1 MNTNSFDAF
10 NQKVSLIYEYNNKSP
25 LFARVA
31 ENEIEKNNVDEAIKI
46 LTDGLN
52 TYPDFSVAYF
62 LLSKAHTIKGNYGQ
76 ALKFVKKGSE
86 LIHSPKTFDYY
97 LREIDAIKKQ
107 RQLFNVSR
115 WAESSNEN
123 FSNFAPILSNK
134 TEIKRPTE
142 SIEETL
148 NKLTAEID
156 AVKKQRQLFNVSRWA
171 DSANEK
177 FSNFTSTLANKT
189 EKEKPAESIE
199 ETLNKL
205 TSEIEGANQTVKE
218 ARKKIEETK
227 QKDFSTND
235 FIVSETLAK
244 IYITQGEFKEAIS
257 VYKKLKIKNPEKE
270 TYFDSKIAEL
280 KAKLSA

>member
-31 ENEIEKNNVDEAIKI
+31 ENEIEKNNIDEAIKI
-46 LTDGLN
+46 LSNGLQN
-52 TYPDFSVAYF
+52 YPDFSVAYF

-86 LIHSPKTFDYY
+86 LIHSHKTFDYY

-115 WAESSNEN
+115 WADSS
-123 FSNFAPILSNK
+123 
-134 TEIKRPTE
+134 
-142 SIEETL
+142 
-148 NKLTAEID
+148 
-156 AVKKQRQLFNVSRWA
+156 
-171 DSANEK
+171 NEK
-177 FSNFTSTLANKT
+177 FSNFIPNTVNKL
-189 EKEKPAESIE
+189 EKEKPTETIE

-205 TSEIEGANQTVKE
+205 TSEIEGTTQTVRE
-218 ARKKIEETK
+218 AKKKIEETK
-227 QKDFSTND
+227 QIDFSTND

-257 VYKKLKIKNPEKE
+257 VYKKLKINNPGKE

>member
-1 MNTNSFDAF
+1 MSSNSFDAF

-31 ENEIEKNNVDEAIKI
+31 ENEIEKNNIDEAIKI
-46 LTDGLN
+46 LTEGLIN
-52 TYPDFSVAYF
+52 HPDFSVAYF

-115 WAESSNEN
+115 WADSANDN
-123 FSNFAPILSNK
+123 FSNLTTTQAIK
-134 TEIKRPTE
+134 TESNEPVE

-148 NKLTAEID
+148 NRLTTEID
-156 AVKKQRQLFNVSRWA
+156 GASK
-171 DSANEK
+171 
-177 FSNFTSTLANKT
+177 
-189 EKEKPAESIE
+189 SI
-199 ETLNKL
+199 KD
-205 TSEIEGANQTVKE
+205 AK
-218 ARKKIEETK
+218 KKIEDTRIKEY
-227 QKDFSTND
+227 SNSD

-257 VYKKLKIKNPEKE
+257 VYKKLKLKNPEKE
-270 TYFDSKIAEL
+270 SYFNTKIEEL
-280 KAKLSA
+280 KAMLSS

>member
-1 MNTNSFDAF
+1 MSSNSFDAF

-31 ENEIEKNNVDEAIKI
+31 ENEIEKNNIDEAIKI
-46 LTDGLN
+46 LTEGLIN
-52 TYPDFSVAYF
+52 HPDFSVAYF

-115 WAESSNEN
+115 WADSANDN
-123 FSNFAPILSNK
+123 FSNLNPTHTNKPESNG
-134 TEIKRPTE
+134 
-142 SIEETL
+142 
-148 NKLTAEID
+148 
-156 AVKKQRQLFNVSRWA
+156 
-171 DSANEK
+171 
-177 FSNFTSTLANKT
+177 
-189 EKEKPAESIE
+189 PAESIE
-199 ETLNKL
+199 DTLNRL
-205 TSEIEGANQTVKE
+205 TTEIDGATKSIKE
-218 ARKKIEETK
+218 AKKKINDTRIKEY
-227 QKDFSTND
+227 SNSD

-257 VYKKLKIKNPEKE
+257 VYKKLKLKNPEKE
-270 TYFDSKIAEL
+270 NYFNTKIDEL
-280 KAKLSA
+280 KTMLSS

>member
-1 MNTNSFDAF
+1 MSSNSFDAF

-31 ENEIEKNNVDEAIKI
+31 DNEIEKNNIDSAIKI
-46 LTDGLN
+46 LTEGLTN
-52 TYPDFSVAYF
+52 HPDFSVAYF
-62 LLSKAHTIKGNYGQ
+62 LLGKAHTIKGNYGQ
-76 ALKFVKKGSE
+76 ALKCIKKGSE

-115 WAESSNEN
+115 WAEASNEN
-123 FSNFAPILSNK
+123 QIQQTQTQQTSVKQVK
-134 TEIKRPTE
+134 TSE

-148 NKLTAEID
+148 NKLTAEIEGTSQVIKE
-156 AVKKQRQLFNVSRWA
+156 AKQ
-171 DSANEK
+171 K
-177 FSNFTSTLANKT
+177 
-189 EKEKPAESIE
+189 IE
-199 ETLNKL
+199 DNR
-205 TSEIEGANQTVKE
+205 VKE
-218 ARKKIEETK
+218 Y
-227 QKDFSTND
+227 SNND

-257 VYKKLKIKNPEKE
+257 VYKKLKQKHPEKE
-270 TYFDSKIAEL
+270 SYFDSKIAEL

>member
-1 MNTNSFDAF
+1 MSSNSFDAF

-31 ENEIEKNNVDEAIKI
+31 DNEIEKNNIDSAIKI
-46 LTDGLN
+46 LTEGLTN
-52 TYPDFSVAYF
+52 HPDFSVAYF
-62 LLSKAHTIKGNYGQ
+62 LLGKAHTIKGNYGQ
-76 ALKFVKKGSE
+76 ALKCIKKGSE

-115 WAESSNEN
+115 WAEASNEN
-123 FSNFAPILSNK
+123 QIQQTQTQQTPVKQVK
-134 TEIKRPTE
+134 TSE

-148 NKLTAEID
+148 NKLTAEIEGTSQVIKE
-156 AVKKQRQLFNVSRWA
+156 AKQ
-171 DSANEK
+171 K
-177 FSNFTSTLANKT
+177 
-189 EKEKPAESIE
+189 IE
-199 ETLNKL
+199 DNR
-205 TSEIEGANQTVKE
+205 VKE
-218 ARKKIEETK
+218 Y
-227 QKDFSTND
+227 SNND

-257 VYKKLKIKNPEKE
+257 VYKRLKQKNPEKE
-270 TYFDSKIAEL
+270 SYFDSKIAEL

>member
-1 MNTNSFDAF
+1 MSSNSFDAF

-46 LTDGLN
+46 LTEGLN
-52 TYPDFSVAYF
+52 NHPDFSVAYF

-115 WAESSNEN
+115 WA
-123 FSNFAPILSNK
+123 
-134 TEIKRPTE
+134 
-142 SIEETL
+142 
-148 NKLTAEID
+148 
-156 AVKKQRQLFNVSRWA
+156 
-171 DSANEK
+171 DSANDN
-177 FSNFTSTLANKT
+177 FSSFNPAQANKT
-189 EKEKPAESIE
+189 ESNEPAESIE
-199 ETLNKL
+199 DTLNRL
-205 TSEIEGANQTVKE
+205 TTEIDGATKSIKE
-218 ARKKIEETK
+218 AKKKIEDTRIKEY
-227 QKDFSTND
+227 SSSD

-257 VYKKLKIKNPEKE
+257 VYKKLKLKNPEKE
-270 TYFDSKIAEL
+270 IYFNTKIEEL
-280 KAKLSA
+280 KTMLSS

>member
-1 MNTNSFDAF
+1 MNSNSFEAF

-31 ENEIEKNNVDEAIKI
+31 ENEIEKNNIDEAIRI
-46 LTDGLN
+46 LTEGLTN
-52 TYPDFSVAYF
+52 HPDFSVAYF

-123 FSNFAPILSNK
+123 FTNFTSDQSNK
-134 TEIKRPTE
+134 SEKEKSSE
-142 SIEETL
+142 SIEATL
-148 NKLTAEID
+148 NKLTAEI
-156 AVKKQRQLFNVSRWA
+156 
-171 DSANEK
+171 
-177 FSNFTSTLANKT
+177 
-189 EKEKPAESIE
+189 
-199 ETLNKL
+199 
-205 TSEIEGANQTVKE
+205 EGATRSINDAK
-218 ARKKIEETK
+218 KKIEDNRIKEYSK
-227 QKDFSTND
+227 SD

-244 IYITQGEFKEAIS
+244 IYVTQGEFKEAIS
-257 VYKKLKIKNPEKE
+257 VYKKLKQKNPEKE
-270 TYFDSKIAEL
+270 TYFNLKIDEL
-280 KAKLSA
+280 KVKLSS

>member
-1 MNTNSFDAF
+1 MSSNSFDAF

-31 ENEIEKNNVDEAIKI
+31 ENEIEKNNIDSAIKI
-46 LTDGLN
+46 LTEGLIN
-52 TYPDFSVAYF
+52 HPDFSVAYF
-62 LLSKAHTIKGNYGQ
+62 LLGKAHTIQGNYGQ
-76 ALKFVKKGSE
+76 ALKSIKKGSE

-115 WAESSNEN
+115 WANSANEN
-123 FSNFAPILSNK
+123 ENLNTLNSAVTNKSENSNSK
-134 TEIKRPTE
+134 E

-148 NKLTAEID
+148 NKLTAEI
-156 AVKKQRQLFNVSRWA
+156 
-171 DSANEK
+171 EG
-177 FSNFTSTLANKT
+177 TSKV
-189 EKEKPAESIE
+189 I
-199 ETLNKL
+199 
-205 TSEIEGANQTVKE
+205 KE
-218 ARKKIEETK
+218 AKKKIEDNRIKEY
-227 QKDFSTND
+227 SNND

-257 VYKKLKIKNPEKE
+257 VYKKLKVKNPEKE
-270 TYFDSKIAEL
+270 NYFDSKIAEL

>member
-1 MNTNSFDAF
+1 MSTNSFDAF

-31 ENEIEKNNVDEAIKI
+31 ENEIEKNNIDEAIKI
-46 LTDGLN
+46 LSDGL
-52 TYPDFSVAYF
+52 THHPDFYAAYF

-115 WAESSNEN
+115 WADSAKEN
-123 FSNFAPILSNK
+123 FSMINPQPENNLEKEKPS
-134 TEIKRPTE
+134 E

-148 NKLTAEID
+148 NKLTAEIEGATQTVND
-156 AVKKQRQLFNVSRWA
+156 AKKKIA
-171 DSANEK
+171 ETKPKA
-177 FSNFTSTLANKT
+177 FSN
-189 EKEKPAESIE
+189 
-199 ETLNKL
+199 
-205 TSEIEGANQTVKE
+205 
-218 ARKKIEETK
+218 
-227 QKDFSTND
+227 ND

-244 IYITQGEFKEAIS
+244 IYITQGEFKEAIY
-257 VYKKLKIKNPEKE
+257 VYKKLKQKNPEKE
-270 TYFDSKIAEL
+270 SYFESKIAEL
-280 KAKLSA
+280 KSKLIA

>member
-1 MNTNSFDAF
+1 MSSNSFDAF

-31 ENEIEKNNVDEAIKI
+31 DNEIEKNNIDSAIKI
-46 LTDGLN
+46 LTEGLTN
-52 TYPDFSVAYF
+52 HPDFSVAYF
-62 LLSKAHTIKGNYGQ
+62 LLGKAHTIKGNYGQ
-76 ALKFVKKGSE
+76 ALKCIKKGSE

-115 WAESSNEN
+115 WAEASNEN
-123 FSNFAPILSNK
+123 QIQQTQLQQAPVKQVK
-134 TEIKRPTE
+134 TSE

-148 NKLTAEID
+148 NKLTAEI
-156 AVKKQRQLFNVSRWA
+156 
-171 DSANEK
+171 EG
-177 FSNFTSTLANKT
+177 TSQV
-189 EKEKPAESIE
+189 I
-199 ETLNKL
+199 
-205 TSEIEGANQTVKE
+205 KE
-218 ARKKIEETK
+218 AKQKIEENRVK
-227 QKDFSTND
+227 EYSNND

-257 VYKKLKIKNPEKE
+257 VYKKLKQKNPEKE
-270 TYFDSKIAEL
+270 SYFDSKIAEL

>member
-1 MNTNSFDAF
+1 MSSNSFDAF

-31 ENEIEKNNVDEAIKI
+31 ENEIERNNIDSAIKI
-46 LTDGLN
+46 LTEGLVN
-52 TYPDFSVAYF
+52 HPDFSVAYF
-62 LLSKAHTIKGNYGQ
+62 LLGKAHTIQGNYGQ
-76 ALKFVKKGSE
+76 ALKSIKKGSE

-115 WAESSNEN
+115 WANIAYENSVQNVQAQSNE
-123 FSNFAPILSNK
+123 SNQTKSS
-134 TEIKRPTE
+134 E

-148 NKLTAEID
+148 NKLTAEI
-156 AVKKQRQLFNVSRWA
+156 
-171 DSANEK
+171 EG
-177 FSNFTSTLANKT
+177 TSKV
-189 EKEKPAESIE
+189 I
-199 ETLNKL
+199 
-205 TSEIEGANQTVKE
+205 KE
-218 ARKKIEETK
+218 AKKKIEDNRIKEY
-227 QKDFSTND
+227 SNND

-257 VYKKLKIKNPEKE
+257 VYKKLKVKNPEKE
-270 TYFDSKIAEL
+270 IYFDSKIAEL

>member
-1 MNTNSFDAF
+1 MNSNSFDAF

-31 ENEIEKNNVDEAIKI
+31 ANEIEKNNIDEAIKV

-52 TYPDFSVAYF
+52 NHPDFSVAYF
-62 LLSKAHTIKGNYGQ
+62 LLSKAYTIKGNYGQ

-115 WAESSNEN
+115 WADSANDK
-123 FSNFAPILSNK
+123 FSNLNSNQSNK
-134 TEIKRPTE
+134 IEKEKPAE
-142 SIEETL
+142 NIEETL
-148 NKLTAEID
+148 NKLTAEI
-156 AVKKQRQLFNVSRWA
+156 N
-171 DSANEK
+171 
-177 FSNFTSTLANKT
+177 
-189 EKEKPAESIE
+189 
-199 ETLNKL
+199 
-205 TSEIEGANQTVKE
+205 GAAQTIVE
-218 ARKKIEETK
+218 AKKKIEETK
-227 QKDFSTND
+227 SKDFSNSN

-257 VYKKLKIKNPEKE
+257 VYKKLKQKNPEKE

-280 KAKLSA
+280 KAKLSL

>member
-1 MNTNSFDAF
+1 MNSNSFDAF

-52 TYPDFSVAYF
+52 IYPDFSVAYF

-86 LIHSPKTFDYY
+86 LIYSPRTFDYY
-97 LREIDAIKKQ
+97 LREIDAVKKQ

-123 FSNFAPILSNK
+123 FSNFTPAQ
-134 TEIKRPTE
+134 
-142 SIEETL
+142 
-148 NKLTAEID
+148 
-156 AVKKQRQLFNVSRWA
+156 VV
-171 DSANEK
+171 
-177 FSNFTSTLANKT
+177 KT

-205 TSEIEGANQTVKE
+205 TAEIEGATQTVTQAKKKTE
-218 ARKKIEETK
+218 ATK
-227 QKDFSTND
+227 PKNFSNND

-257 VYKKLKIKNPEKE
+257 VYKKLKMKNPEKE
-270 TYFDSKIAEL
+270 TYFDSKISEL

>member
-1 MNTNSFDAF
+1 MSSNSFDAF

-31 ENEIEKNNVDEAIKI
+31 DNEIEKNNIDSAIKI
-46 LTDGLN
+46 LTEGLTN
-52 TYPDFSVAYF
+52 HPDFSVAYF
-62 LLSKAHTIKGNYGQ
+62 LLGKAHTIKGNYGQ
-76 ALKFVKKGSE
+76 ALKCIKKGSE

-115 WAESSNEN
+115 WAEASNEN
-123 FSNFAPILSNK
+123 QIQQTQTQQTSVKQVK
-134 TEIKRPTE
+134 TSE

-148 NKLTAEID
+148 NKLTAEIEGTSQVIKE
-156 AVKKQRQLFNVSRWA
+156 AKQ
-171 DSANEK
+171 K
-177 FSNFTSTLANKT
+177 
-189 EKEKPAESIE
+189 IE
-199 ETLNKL
+199 DNR
-205 TSEIEGANQTVKE
+205 VKE
-218 ARKKIEETK
+218 Y
-227 QKDFSTND
+227 SNND

-257 VYKKLKIKNPEKE
+257 VYKRLKQKNPEKE
-270 TYFDSKIAEL
+270 SYFDSKIAEL

>member
-1 MNTNSFDAF
+1 MSSNSFDAF

-31 ENEIEKNNVDEAIKI
+31 ENEIEKNNADEAIKI
-46 LTDGLN
+46 LNEGLN
-52 TYPDFSVAYF
+52 NHPDFSVAYF

-115 WAESSNEN
+115 WADSANDNFSSFNPAQVNKTKSNEP
-123 FSNFAPILSNK
+123 S
-134 TEIKRPTE
+134 E
-142 SIEETL
+142 SIENTL
-148 NKLTAEID
+148 NRLTKEID
-156 AVKKQRQLFNVSRWA
+156 GATK
-171 DSANEK
+171 
-177 FSNFTSTLANKT
+177 
-189 EKEKPAESIE
+189 SI
-199 ETLNKL
+199 
-205 TSEIEGANQTVKE
+205 KE
-218 ARKKIEETK
+218 AKKKIEDTSVKEY
-227 QKDFSTND
+227 SNSD

-257 VYKKLKIKNPEKE
+257 VYKKLKQKNPEKE
-270 TYFDSKIAEL
+270 SYFNTKIEEL
-280 KAKLSA
+280 KTMLSA